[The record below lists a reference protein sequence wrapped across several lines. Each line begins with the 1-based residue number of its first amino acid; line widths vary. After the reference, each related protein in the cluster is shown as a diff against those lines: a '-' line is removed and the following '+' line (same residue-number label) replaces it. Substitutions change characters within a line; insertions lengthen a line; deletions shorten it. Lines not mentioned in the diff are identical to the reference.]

1 MCPPEVLKPQ
11 KPLHLPSVKTDDDLS
26 IDQDDRRP
34 TLARK
39 FCHFFSGRLVPKNVL
54 PDELN
59 TLCRKEPFGCHAA
72 TSVRGMKEG
81 HLTL

>member
-1 MCPPEVLKPQ
+1 
-11 KPLHLPSVKTDDDLS
+11 
-26 IDQDDRRP
+26 
-34 TLARK
+34 
-39 FCHFFSGRLVPKNVL
+39 
-54 PDELN
+54 LN